1 MTQEEWD
8 KQQSEKD
15 DDERLSF
22 RVLSMIMEAKR
33 PNATSFETLLT
44 REALYAQEE
53 MEEYLYSL
61 KLPADYL
68 RLTPPIDLKNLPED
82 FNKTMV
88 GLGDLCE

>member
-8 KQQSEKD
+8 KQEAEKD

-22 RVLSMIMEAKR
+22 RVLSLIMEAKR
-33 PNATSFETLLT
+33 PNDTAFETLLT
-44 REALYAQEE
+44 RESLYDQLE

-61 KLPADYL
+61 KLPSDYL
-68 RLTPPIDLKNLPED
+68 APDPLKKNVT
-82 FNKTMV
+82 FI